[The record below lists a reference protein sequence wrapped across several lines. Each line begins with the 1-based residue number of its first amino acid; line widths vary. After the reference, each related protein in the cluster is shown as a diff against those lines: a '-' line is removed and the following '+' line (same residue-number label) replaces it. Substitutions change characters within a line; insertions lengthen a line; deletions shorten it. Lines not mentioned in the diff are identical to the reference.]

1 MDHMPG
7 TAEVLPEITNAVGGR
22 IKVLVDGGIREG
34 TDILKMLA
42 LGADAVMIGRPV
54 CIAAFGAGQ
63 EGVSFYLREKL
74 NELKKAMILTGCGS
88 IYHID
93 PSVIFRKKGE
103 R

>member
-1 MDHMPG
+1 
-7 TAEVLPEITNAVGGR
+7 
-22 IKVLVDGGIREG
+22 
-34 TDILKMLA
+34 MLA

-63 EGVSFYLREKL
+63 EGVSFYLQEKL

-88 IYHID
+88 IDRID
-93 PSVIFRKKGE
+93 PSIIFRKKGD